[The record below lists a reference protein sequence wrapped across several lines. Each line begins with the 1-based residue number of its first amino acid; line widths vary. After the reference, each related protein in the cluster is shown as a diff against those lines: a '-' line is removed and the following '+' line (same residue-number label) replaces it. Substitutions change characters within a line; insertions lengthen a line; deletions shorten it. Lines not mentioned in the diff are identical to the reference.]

1 MDNLYLNR
9 TLTDF
14 KNQQYAYSE
23 KISNL
28 SEEIAQKMA
37 EILKTQIT
45 NQSTQSKYNNTELIK
60 VITEKY

>member
-1 MDNLYLNR
+1 MDNLYLIR

-14 KNQQYAYSE
+14 KNQQY
-23 KISNL
+23 L